1 MRAFK
6 RDVTD
11 SSFNMEA
18 VSMNNVTFLYGGVPS
33 LTRQLSALFPFLLTY
48 LFFFPPLF
56 SLFIFALFNSV
67 CESWKD
73 KFHMPWYRRKYFH
86 NWICSHWLVD
96 VKKKKKYS
104 LSICEAAITSERE
117 RTEGKVCAERK
128 EDMSVIYILLC
139 WKCGWNVM
147 LFPSPPMTPL
157 LSLLMWLLLIC
168 ILYK

>member
-48 LFFFPPLF
+48 LFFFSPLF

-86 NWICSHWLVD
+86 NWICLHWLVD
-96 VKKKKKYS
+96 VKKKKK
-104 LSICEAAITSERE
+104 IQSEYLWSCHYE
-117 RTEGKVCAERK
+117 WKRK
-128 EDMSVIYILLC
+128 NWRKGLC
-139 WKCGWNVM
+139 WKEGRYVSDLHIVVLKMWVKCDVVP
-147 LFPSPPMTPL
+147 LPSHDSTL
-157 LSLLMWLLLIC
+157 KFIDVTVTHLYSL
-168 ILYK
+168 

>member
-48 LFFFPPLF
+48 LFFFSPLF

-96 VKKKKKYS
+96 VKKKKKNTVWVS
-104 LSICEAAITSERE
+104 VKLPLRVKGKELKERFVLKGRKICQWSTYC
-117 RTEGKVCAERK
+117 CAE
-128 EDMSVIYILLC
+128 
-139 WKCGWNVM
+139 NVGEM
-147 LFPSPPMTPL
+147 WCCSPPLP
-157 LSLLMWLLLIC
+157 WLHS
-168 ILYK
+168 